1 MKKKKIFSQLSRR
14 KRRSLVIDLKNKI
27 RNEKMEYGGKFLSDV
42 YFNTLD
48 RNELNKS
55 TRHWVDVYF
64 PSKKDPSVLW
74 NATIIT
80 CLQDFDDK
88 AKHQAFEDAR
98 KGLTKEEYQD
108 ILNPETIPILD
119 KNGKVIAHKQVFKE
133 QNRKVEFS
141 GRTYYEEI
149 DFQKEKN
156 INSGVFDIHERYEIY
171 KDYAYGLGLLI
182 VVNEKTLDQEAVERA
197 IEDFY
202 IRGEK
207 EWINDN
213 SVDKIEIVKL
223 YNEIFKKTN
232 CGYATMKSDNIR

>member
-1 MKKKKIFSQLSRR
+1 M
-14 KRRSLVIDLKNKI
+14 
-27 RNEKMEYGGKFLSDV
+27 
-42 YFNTLD
+42 
-48 RNELNKS
+48 
-55 TRHWVDVYF
+55 
-64 PSKKDPSVLW
+64 
-74 NATIIT
+74 
-80 CLQDFDDK
+80 
-88 AKHQAFEDAR
+88 
-98 KGLTKEEYQD
+98 
-108 ILNPETIPILD
+108 
-119 KNGKVIAHKQVFKE
+119 
-133 QNRKVEFS
+133 EFS